1 MPRRLLLLE
10 WLTSGDEVVLDE
22 LLLGSGPKLQL
33 VDDDVGV
40 DSGLHVLPAD
50 AHQNLPEK
58 RRRIP
63 LDISNDVNSNEL

>member
-50 AHQNLPEK
+50 AHQNLP
-58 RRRIP
+58 
-63 LDISNDVNSNEL
+63 